1 MTVARETLY
10 DEVWA
15 EPMTVVA
22 ARYDVSANF
31 LARVCHTL
39 NVPHPPRGYWAKLK
53 VGKAAPRPAPP
64 AATAGHATGWTR
76 GVTPVARTIGAVKR
90 LPGSDETPRPR
101 GRPARHPLV
110 DGVSGLF
117 QRGRTSDSGYLRPCS
132 PPRRTDRG
140 EPQALDGWNVGRWA
154 RIPLLGCVSLWY
166 RKTMSPPSLEGGTT
180 GSSSRASRKPMKGGS
195 SDLRHDDWPPQRHR
209 SRVEFLRP
217 SDKWPSSGFDGLR
230 FSTTRVVLRNFR
242 REA

>member
-53 VGKAAPRPAPP
+53 VGKAPPRPALP

-76 GVTPVARTIGAVKR
+76 GVTPVARTVGAVKR
-90 LPGSDETPRPR
+90 LPGSDETRRPR
-101 GRPARHPLV
+101 VRPARHPLV
-110 DGVSGLF
+110 D
-117 QRGRTSDSGYLRPCS
+117 
-132 PPRRTDRG
+132 
-140 EPQALDGWNVGRWA
+140 
-154 RIPLLGCVSLWY
+154 
-166 RKTMSPPSLEGGTT
+166 
-180 GSSSRASRKPMKGGS
+180 
-195 SDLRHDDWPPQRHR
+195 
-209 SRVEFLRP
+209 
-217 SDKWPSSGFDGLR
+217 
-230 FSTTRVVLRNFR
+230 
-242 REA
+242 